1 MKFALLDDWVWKMA
15 WRESRASGKRLFLFI
30 SSIILGVAALV
41 AINSFGYNLER
52 AVDEQAKSLLGAD
65 LVITNRQPFSEET
78 EELFRSW
85 GGDQSREARLASMV
99 YFPESDGTRLVEI
112 RALEGG
118 FPYYGA
124 LVTSPLEAA
133 ERFREGPYAL
143 VDDRV
148 MLQFDVEVGD
158 PVKIGDFRFT
168 VAGQLQRIPGETM
181 TDTLIVPRVYIP
193 LGYLDQTELVQFGSR
208 VSYRNAFRLGPLTN
222 LEQLLEEAGPHLES
236 RRMRA
241 ITVEDRKRRLG
252 RSMENLYRFLSLV
265 GFIALVLGGI
275 GVASAIHIHIKQ
287 KLNTVAILRCLGA
300 SSRQASAIYVIQA
313 ALMSLVGAMAGAL
326 LGIGIQ
332 DLMPPV
338 LEDFLPVVISFEVSW
353 GAVGQGVVMGLGI
366 GLLFALLPLL
376 TVRRIPPLL
385 ALRFSYEKEDSL
397 PREPLRWLVYGLI
410 VLAIFL
416 FAVSRTQRWT
426 HGLAFAGGTV
436 AAFLLLVAV
445 ASLITVLIKRFFPD
459 SWSYVWRQGLAN
471 LYRPNNQT
479 IVVML
484 ALGLGTFL
492 ITTLFLVQSTLLNA
506 VSLAGSGDRPDLVLF
521 DIQSDQ
527 REEILQ
533 IVRSLDLPVQ
543 QDVPIVTMRLASI
556 KGRTVE
562 EISEDPDRR
571 RRDWALFR
579 EYRSTYRESLIDS
592 EELLAGEWQGRV
604 NGPSDEVRISLE
616 ESIARDLGVSP
627 GDPLVFDVQ
636 GVPLETVV
644 GSVREVDWER
654 MQTNFFVVFPAG
666 VLENAPQFHVLMTQA
681 RSAETSA
688 QLQRRVVQ
696 RFPNVSTIDMALV
709 LQTVDAVLDNVT
721 FVIRTMA
728 LFSIITGLM
737 VLVGAVI
744 SSRYQ
749 RIRESVLLRTLGAS
763 RSQIRKIMAIEYLFL
778 GFFAALTGLILA
790 LVSSWALSY
799 FLFETE
805 LVVEIQP
812 VVAILCVVVALTML
826 IGALSSRGLTD
837 RPPLESLRAE
847 V

>member
-1 MKFALLDDWVWKMA
+1 MKFTLLDGWAWKMA
-15 WRESRASGKRLFLFI
+15 WRESRSTGKRLLLFI
-30 SSIILGVAALV
+30 SSIVLGVAALV

-52 AVDEQAKSLLGAD
+52 AVNEQAKSLLGAD
-65 LVITNRQPFSEET
+65 LVITHRQPFSQET
-78 EELFRSW
+78 EELFGSW
-85 GGDQSREARLASMV
+85 GGEQSREARLASMV

-124 LVTSPLEAA
+124 LVTSPPEAA
-133 ERFREGPYAL
+133 ERFRKGPYAL
-143 VDDRV
+143 VDDRM

-158 PVKIGDFRFT
+158 PVKIGAFHFT
-168 VAGQLQRIPGETM
+168 VAGKLQRIPGETM
-181 TDTLIVPRVYIP
+181 TETLIVPRVYIP
-193 LGYLDQTELVQFGSR
+193 LDYLSQTELVQFGSR
-208 VSYRNAFRLGPLTN
+208 VSYRNAFRFGPMTDV
-222 LEQLLEEAGPHLES
+222 EQLLEEAAPHLES
-236 RRMRA
+236 QHLRS

-265 GFIALVLGGI
+265 GFIALLLGGI

-287 KLNTVAILRCLGA
+287 RLNTVAILRCLGA
-300 SSRQASAIYVIQA
+300 SSKQASTIYLIQA
-313 ALMSLVGAMAGAL
+313 AVMSLAGAAAGVL

-332 DLMPPV
+332 NLMPLV
-338 LEDFLPVVISFEVSW
+338 VREFLPVAISFEVSW
-353 GAVGQGVVMGLGI
+353 RAVWQGLVMGLGI

-376 TVRRIPPLL
+376 TVRRISPLL
-385 ALRFSYEKEDSL
+385 ALRFTYEKEDAL

-416 FAVSRTQRWT
+416 FSLSRTQRWT
-426 HGLAFAGGTV
+426 HGLAFTGGTV
-436 AAFLLLVAV
+436 AAFIFLVAV
-445 ASLITVLIKRFFPD
+445 ASLITFLVKRYFPN

-506 VSLAGSGDRPDLVLF
+506 VSLAGSGDRPDMVLF

-533 IVRSLDLPVQ
+533 IVRSMDLPIQ
-543 QDVPIVTMRLASI
+543 QDVAIVTMRLASVN
-556 KGRTVE
+556 GRTVQ
-562 EISEDPDRR
+562 EISEDPERR

-579 EYRSTYRESLIDS
+579 EYRSTYRENLIDS

-604 NGPSDEVRISLE
+604 GPSDEVRISLE
-616 ESIARDLGVSP
+616 KSIARDLGVSV
-627 GDPLVFDVQ
+627 GDQLVFDVQ
-636 GVPLETVV
+636 GTPIETVV
-644 GSVREVDWER
+644 GSLRQVDWER
-654 MQTNFFVVFPAG
+654 MQANFFVVFPDG
-666 VLENAPQFHVLMTQA
+666 VLEDAPQFHVLMTQV

-688 QLQRRVVQ
+688 QLQRIVVQ
-696 RFPNVSTIDMALV
+696 RFPNISTIDMALV
-709 LQTVDAVLDNVT
+709 LETVDAVLDNVT

-728 LFSIITGLM
+728 LFSILTGLV

-763 RSQIRKIMAIEYLFL
+763 RVQIRKIMAIEYLFL

-790 LVSSWALSY
+790 LVSSWALSQ

-805 LVVEIQP
+805 FVVEIQP
-812 VVAILCVVVALTML
+812 VVAVFCVVVGLTML
-826 IGALSSRGLTD
+826 IGALSGRGLTD

>member
-1 MKFALLDDWVWKMA
+1 MKFTLLDGWAWKMA
-15 WRESRASGKRLFLFI
+15 WRESRSTGKRLLLFI
-30 SSIILGVAALV
+30 SSIVLGVAALV

-52 AVDEQAKSLLGAD
+52 AVNEQAKSLLGAD
-65 LVITNRQPFSEET
+65 LVITHRQPFSQET
-78 EELFRSW
+78 EELFGSW
-85 GGDQSREARLASMV
+85 GGEQSREARLASMV
-99 YFPESDGTRLVEI
+99 YFPESDGMRLVEI

-118 FPYYGA
+118 FPYYGT
-124 LVTSPLEAA
+124 LVTSPPEAA
-133 ERFREGPYAL
+133 ERFRKGPYAL
-143 VDDRV
+143 VDDRM

-158 PVKIGDFRFT
+158 PVKIGTFHFT
-168 VAGQLQRIPGETM
+168 VAGKLQRIPGETM
-181 TDTLIVPRVYIP
+181 TETLIVPRVYIP
-193 LGYLDQTELVQFGSR
+193 LAYLSQTELVQFGSR
-208 VSYRNAFRLGPLTN
+208 VSYRNAFRFGPMTDV
-222 LEQLLEEAGPHLES
+222 EQLLEEAAPHLES
-236 RRMRA
+236 QHLRS

-265 GFIALVLGGI
+265 GFIALLLGGI

-287 KLNTVAILRCLGA
+287 RLNTVAILRCLGA
-300 SSRQASAIYVIQA
+300 SSRQASTIYLIQA
-313 ALMSLVGAMAGAL
+313 AVMSLAGAAAGVL

-332 DLMPPV
+332 NLMPLV
-338 LEDFLPVVISFEVSW
+338 VREFLPVAISFEVSW
-353 GAVGQGVVMGLGI
+353 RAVWQGLVMGLGI

-376 TVRRIPPLL
+376 TVRRISPLL
-385 ALRFSYEKEDSL
+385 ALRFTYEKEDAL

-416 FAVSRTQRWT
+416 FSLSRTQRWT
-426 HGLAFAGGTV
+426 HGLAFTGGTV
-436 AAFLLLVAV
+436 AAFIFLVAV
-445 ASLITVLIKRFFPD
+445 ASLITFLVKRFFPN

-506 VSLAGSGDRPDLVLF
+506 VSLAGSGDRPDMVLF

-533 IVRSLDLPVQ
+533 IVRSMDLPIQ
-543 QDVPIVTMRLASI
+543 QDVAIVTMRLASVN
-556 KGRTVE
+556 GRTVQ
-562 EISEDPDRR
+562 EISEDPERR

-579 EYRSTYRESLIDS
+579 EYRSTYRENLIDS

-604 NGPSDEVRISLE
+604 GPSDEVRISLE
-616 ESIARDLGVSP
+616 KSIARDLGVSV
-627 GDPLVFDVQ
+627 GDQLVFDVQ
-636 GVPLETVV
+636 GTPIETVV
-644 GSVREVDWER
+644 GSLRQVDWER
-654 MQTNFFVVFPAG
+654 MQANFFVVFPAG
-666 VLENAPQFHVLMTQA
+666 VLEDAPQFHVLMTQV

-688 QLQRRVVQ
+688 QLQRIVVQ
-696 RFPNVSTIDMALV
+696 RFPNISTIDMALV
-709 LQTVDAVLDNVT
+709 LETVDAVLDNVT

-728 LFSIITGLM
+728 LFSILTGLV

-763 RSQIRKIMAIEYLFL
+763 RAQIRKIMAIEYLFL

-790 LVSSWALSY
+790 LVSSWALSQ

-805 LVVEIQP
+805 FVVEIQP
-812 VVAILCVVVALTML
+812 VVAVFCVVVGLTML

>member
-1 MKFALLDDWVWKMA
+1 MKFTLLDGWAWKMA
-15 WRESRASGKRLFLFI
+15 WRESRSTGKRLLLFI
-30 SSIILGVAALV
+30 SSIVLGVAALV

-52 AVDEQAKSLLGAD
+52 AVNEQAKSLLGAD
-65 LVITNRQPFSEET
+65 LVITHRQPFSQET
-78 EELFRSW
+78 EELFGSW
-85 GGDQSREARLASMV
+85 GGEQSREARLASMV
-99 YFPESDGTRLVEI
+99 YFPESDGMRLVEI

-118 FPYYGA
+118 FPYYGT
-124 LVTSPLEAA
+124 LVTSPPEAA
-133 ERFREGPYAL
+133 ERFRKGPYAL
-143 VDDRV
+143 VDDRM

-158 PVKIGDFRFT
+158 PVKIGTFHFT
-168 VAGQLQRIPGETM
+168 VAGKLQRIPGETM
-181 TDTLIVPRVYIP
+181 TETLIVPRVYIP
-193 LGYLDQTELVQFGSR
+193 LDYLSQTELVQFGSR
-208 VSYRNAFRLGPLTN
+208 VSYRNAFRFGPMTDV
-222 LEQLLEEAGPHLES
+222 EQLLEEAAPHLES
-236 RRMRA
+236 QHLRS

-265 GFIALVLGGI
+265 GFIALLLGGI

-287 KLNTVAILRCLGA
+287 RLNTVAILRCLGA
-300 SSRQASAIYVIQA
+300 SSRQASTIYLIQA
-313 ALMSLVGAMAGAL
+313 AVMSLAGAAAGVL

-332 DLMPPV
+332 NLMPLV
-338 LEDFLPVVISFEVSW
+338 VREFLPVAISFEVSW
-353 GAVGQGVVMGLGI
+353 RAVWQGLVMGLGI

-376 TVRRIPPLL
+376 TVRRISPLL
-385 ALRFSYEKEDSL
+385 ALRFTYEKEDAL

-416 FAVSRTQRWT
+416 FSLSRTQRWT
-426 HGLAFAGGTV
+426 HGLAFTGGTV
-436 AAFLLLVAV
+436 AAFIFLVAV
-445 ASLITVLIKRFFPD
+445 ASLITFLVKRFFPN

-506 VSLAGSGDRPDLVLF
+506 VSLAGSGDRPDMVLF

-533 IVRSLDLPVQ
+533 IVRSMDLPIQ
-543 QDVPIVTMRLASI
+543 QDVAIVTMRLASVN
-556 KGRTVE
+556 GRTVQ
-562 EISEDPDRR
+562 EISEDPERR

-579 EYRSTYRESLIDS
+579 EYRSTYRENLIDS

-604 NGPSDEVRISLE
+604 GPSDEVRISLE
-616 ESIARDLGVSP
+616 KSIARDLGVSV
-627 GDPLVFDVQ
+627 GDQLVFDVQ
-636 GVPLETVV
+636 GTPIETVV
-644 GSVREVDWER
+644 GSLRQVDWQR
-654 MQTNFFVVFPAG
+654 MQANFFVVFPAG
-666 VLENAPQFHVLMTQA
+666 VLEDAPQFHVLMTQV

-688 QLQRRVVQ
+688 QLQRIVVQ
-696 RFPNVSTIDMALV
+696 RFPNISTIDMALV
-709 LQTVDAVLDNVT
+709 LETVDAVLDNVT

-728 LFSIITGLM
+728 LFSILTGLV

-763 RSQIRKIMAIEYLFL
+763 RVQIRKIMAIEYLFL

-790 LVSSWALSY
+790 LVSSWALSQ

-805 LVVEIQP
+805 FVVEIQP
-812 VVAILCVVVALTML
+812 VVAVFCVVVGLTML

>member
-1 MKFALLDDWVWKMA
+1 MKWFLLDNWAWKMA
-15 WRESRASGKRLFLFI
+15 WRESRASGRRLLLFI
-30 SSIILGVAALV
+30 SSIVLGVAALV
-41 AINSFGYNLER
+41 AINSFGYNLEK

-65 LVITNRQPFSEET
+65 LVITNRQPFDPET
-78 EELFRSW
+78 EELFGRW
-85 GGDQSREARLASMV
+85 GGEQSREVRLASMV
-99 YFPESDGTRLVEI
+99 YFPTSEGSRLVEV
-112 RALEGG
+112 RALEGD

-124 LVTSPLEAA
+124 LVTSPPEAA
-133 ERFREGPYAL
+133 GRFREGPYAL
-143 VDDRV
+143 VDDRM

-158 PVKIGDFRFT
+158 PVKIGVFEFT
-168 VAGQLQRIPGETM
+168 VAGKLQRIPGETM
-181 TDTLIVPRVYIP
+181 TETLIAPRVYIP
-193 LGYLDQTELVQFGSR
+193 LDYLDQTELVQFGSR
-208 VSYRNAFRLGPLTN
+208 VSYRNAFRVGPTMN
-222 LEQLLEEAGPHLES
+222 VEQLLEEAAPHLES
-236 RRMRA
+236 RRLHA
-241 ITVEDRKRRLG
+241 ITVQDRQRRLG

-287 KLNTVAILRCLGA
+287 RLNTVAILRCLGA
-300 SSRQASAIYVIQA
+300 SSRQASTIYVIQA
-313 ALMSLVGAMAGAL
+313 AVMSLAGAVVGAL

-338 LEDFLPVVISFEVSW
+338 LEDFLPVEIAFEVSW
-353 GAVGQGVVMGLGI
+353 GAVWQGVAMGLGI

-385 ALRFSYEKEDSL
+385 ALRFTYEKEDSL

-416 FAVSRTQRWT
+416 FALSRTQRWT

-445 ASLITVLIKRFFPD
+445 ASLITFLIKRFFPD

-506 VSLAGSGDRPDLVLF
+506 VSLAGSGDRPDMVLF

-533 IVRSLDLPVQ
+533 IVRSLDLPIQ
-543 QDVPIVTMRLASI
+543 QDVPVVTMRLASV
-556 KGRTVE
+556 KGRTVQ

-636 GVPLETVV
+636 GVPFETVV
-644 GSVREVDWER
+644 GSLRQVDWER

-666 VLENAPQFHVLMTQA
+666 VLEDAPQFHVLMTQI

-688 QLQRRVVQ
+688 ELQRTVVQ

-709 LQTVDAVLDNVT
+709 LETVDAVLDNVT

-728 LFSIITGLM
+728 LFSIITGLV
-737 VLVGAVI
+737 VLFGAVI

-763 RSQIRKIMAIEYLFL
+763 RIQIKKIMAIEYLFL

-790 LVSSWALSY
+790 LGSSWALSY
-799 FLFETE
+799 FLFDTE
-805 LVVEIQP
+805 FVLEIQP
-812 VVAILCVVVALTML
+812 VLIVLCVVVGLTML

>member
-1 MKFALLDDWVWKMA
+1 MKFTLLDGWAWKMA
-15 WRESRASGKRLFLFI
+15 WRESRSTGKRLLLFI
-30 SSIILGVAALV
+30 SSIVLGVAALV

-52 AVDEQAKSLLGAD
+52 AVNEQAKSLLGAD
-65 LVITNRQPFSEET
+65 LVITHRQPFSQET
-78 EELFRSW
+78 EELFGSW
-85 GGDQSREARLASMV
+85 GGEQSREARLASMV
-99 YFPESDGTRLVEI
+99 YFPESDGMRLVEI

-118 FPYYGA
+118 FPYYGT
-124 LVTSPLEAA
+124 LVTSPPEAA
-133 ERFREGPYAL
+133 ERFRKGPYAL
-143 VDDRV
+143 VDDRM

-158 PVKIGDFRFT
+158 PVKIGTFHFT
-168 VAGQLQRIPGETM
+168 VAGKLQRIPGETM
-181 TDTLIVPRVYIP
+181 TETLIVPRVYIP
-193 LGYLDQTELVQFGSR
+193 LDYLSQTELVQFGSR
-208 VSYRNAFRLGPLTN
+208 VSYRNAFRFGPMTDV
-222 LEQLLEEAGPHLES
+222 EQLLEEAAPHLES
-236 RRMRA
+236 QHLRS

-265 GFIALVLGGI
+265 GFIALLLGGI

-287 KLNTVAILRCLGA
+287 RLNTVAILRCLGA
-300 SSRQASAIYVIQA
+300 SSRQASTIYLIQA
-313 ALMSLVGAMAGAL
+313 AVMSLAGAAAGVL

-332 DLMPPV
+332 NLMPLV
-338 LEDFLPVVISFEVSW
+338 VREFLPVAISFEVSW
-353 GAVGQGVVMGLGI
+353 RAVWQGLVMGLGI

-376 TVRRIPPLL
+376 TVRRISPLL
-385 ALRFSYEKEDSL
+385 ALRFTYEKEDAL

-416 FAVSRTQRWT
+416 FSLSRTQRWT
-426 HGLAFAGGTV
+426 HGLAFTGGTV
-436 AAFLLLVAV
+436 AAFIFLVAV
-445 ASLITVLIKRFFPD
+445 ASLITFLVKRFFPN

-506 VSLAGSGDRPDLVLF
+506 VSLAGSGDRPDMVLF

-533 IVRSLDLPVQ
+533 IVRSMDLPIQ
-543 QDVPIVTMRLASI
+543 QDVAIVTMRLASVN
-556 KGRTVE
+556 GRTVQ
-562 EISEDPDRR
+562 EISEDPERR

-579 EYRSTYRESLIDS
+579 EYRSTYRENLIDS

-604 NGPSDEVRISLE
+604 GPSDEVRISLE
-616 ESIARDLGVSP
+616 KSIARDLGVSV
-627 GDPLVFDVQ
+627 GDQLVFDVQ
-636 GVPLETVV
+636 GTPIETVV
-644 GSVREVDWER
+644 GSLRQVDWQR
-654 MQTNFFVVFPAG
+654 MQANFFVVFPAG
-666 VLENAPQFHVLMTQA
+666 VLEDAPQFHVLMTQV

-688 QLQRRVVQ
+688 QLQRIVVQ
-696 RFPNVSTIDMALV
+696 RFPNISTIDMALV
-709 LQTVDAVLDNVT
+709 LETVDAVLDNVT

-728 LFSIITGLM
+728 LFSILTGLV

-763 RSQIRKIMAIEYLFL
+763 RAQIRKIMAIEYLFL

-790 LVSSWALSY
+790 LVSSWALSQ

-805 LVVEIQP
+805 FVVEIQP
-812 VVAILCVVVALTML
+812 VVAVFCVVVGLTML

>member
-1 MKFALLDDWVWKMA
+1 M
-15 WRESRASGKRLFLFI
+15 
-30 SSIILGVAALV
+30 
-41 AINSFGYNLER
+41 
-52 AVDEQAKSLLGAD
+52 
-65 LVITNRQPFSEET
+65 T
-78 EELFRSW
+78 E
-85 GGDQSREARLASMV
+85 
-99 YFPESDGTRLVEI
+99 
-112 RALEGG
+112 
-118 FPYYGA
+118 
-124 LVTSPLEAA
+124 
-133 ERFREGPYAL
+133 
-143 VDDRV
+143 
-148 MLQFDVEVGD
+148 
-158 PVKIGDFRFT
+158 
-168 VAGQLQRIPGETM
+168 
-181 TDTLIVPRVYIP
+181 TLIVPRVYIP
-193 LGYLDQTELVQFGSR
+193 LDYLSQTELVQFGSR
-208 VSYRNAFRLGPLTN
+208 VSYRNAFRFGPMTDV
-222 LEQLLEEAGPHLES
+222 EQLLEEAAPHLES
-236 RRMRA
+236 QHLRS

-265 GFIALVLGGI
+265 GFIALLLGGI

-287 KLNTVAILRCLGA
+287 RLNTVAILRCLGA
-300 SSRQASAIYVIQA
+300 SSRQASSIYLIQA
-313 ALMSLVGAMAGAL
+313 AVMSLAGAAAGVL

-332 DLMPPV
+332 NLMPLV
-338 LEDFLPVVISFEVSW
+338 VREFLPVAISFEVSW
-353 GAVGQGVVMGLGI
+353 RAVWQGLVMGLGI

-376 TVRRIPPLL
+376 TVRRISPLL
-385 ALRFSYEKEDSL
+385 ALRFTYEKEDAL

-416 FAVSRTQRWT
+416 FALSRTQRWT
-426 HGLAFAGGTV
+426 HGLAFTGGTV
-436 AAFLLLVAV
+436 AAFIFLVA
-445 ASLITVLIKRFFPD
+445 AARLITFLVKRFFPN

-506 VSLAGSGDRPDLVLF
+506 VSLAGSGDRPDMVLF

-533 IVRSLDLPVQ
+533 IVRSMDLPIQ
-543 QDVPIVTMRLASI
+543 QDVAIVTMRLASVN
-556 KGRTVE
+556 GRTVQ
-562 EISEDPDRR
+562 EISEDPERR

-579 EYRSTYRESLIDS
+579 EYRSTYRENLIDS

-604 NGPSDEVRISLE
+604 GPSDEVRISLE
-616 ESIARDLGVSP
+616 KSIARDLGVSV
-627 GDPLVFDVQ
+627 GDQLVFDVQ
-636 GVPLETVV
+636 GTPIETVV
-644 GSVREVDWER
+644 GSLRQVDWQR
-654 MQTNFFVVFPAG
+654 MQANFFVVFPAG
-666 VLENAPQFHVLMTQA
+666 VLEDAPQFHVLMTQV

-688 QLQRRVVQ
+688 QLQRIVVQ
-696 RFPNVSTIDMALV
+696 RFPNISTIDMALV
-709 LQTVDAVLDNVT
+709 LETVDAVLDNVT

-728 LFSIITGLM
+728 LFSILTGLV

-763 RSQIRKIMAIEYLFL
+763 RVQIRKIMAIEYLFL

-790 LVSSWALSY
+790 LVSSWALSQ

-805 LVVEIQP
+805 FVVEIQP
-812 VVAILCVVVALTML
+812 VVAVFCVVVGLTML

>member
-1 MKFALLDDWVWKMA
+1 MKFTLLDGWAWKMA
-15 WRESRASGKRLFLFI
+15 WRESRSTGKRLLLFI
-30 SSIILGVAALV
+30 SSIVLGVAALV

-52 AVDEQAKSLLGAD
+52 AVNEQAKSLLGAD
-65 LVITNRQPFSEET
+65 LVITHRQPFSQET
-78 EELFRSW
+78 EELFGSW
-85 GGDQSREARLASMV
+85 GGEQSREARLASMV

-118 FPYYGA
+118 FPYYGT
-124 LVTSPLEAA
+124 LVTSPPEAA
-133 ERFREGPYAL
+133 ERFRKGPYAL
-143 VDDRV
+143 VDDRM

-158 PVKIGDFRFT
+158 PVKIGTFHFT
-168 VAGQLQRIPGETM
+168 VAGKLQRIPGETM
-181 TDTLIVPRVYIP
+181 TETLIVPRVYIP
-193 LGYLDQTELVQFGSR
+193 LDYLSQTELVQFGSR
-208 VSYRNAFRLGPLTN
+208 VSYRNAFRFGPMTDV
-222 LEQLLEEAGPHLES
+222 EQLLEEAAPHLES
-236 RRMRA
+236 QHLRS

-265 GFIALVLGGI
+265 GFIALLLGGI

-287 KLNTVAILRCLGA
+287 RLNTVAILRCLGA
-300 SSRQASAIYVIQA
+300 SSRQASSIYLIQA
-313 ALMSLVGAMAGAL
+313 AVMSLAGAAAGVL

-332 DLMPPV
+332 NLMPLV
-338 LEDFLPVVISFEVSW
+338 VREFLPVAISFEVSW
-353 GAVGQGVVMGLGI
+353 RAVWQGLVMGLGI

-376 TVRRIPPLL
+376 TVRRISPLL
-385 ALRFSYEKEDSL
+385 ALRFTYEKEDAL

-416 FAVSRTQRWT
+416 FALSRTQRWT
-426 HGLAFAGGTV
+426 HGLAFTGGTV
-436 AAFLLLVAV
+436 AAFIFLVAA
-445 ASLITVLIKRFFPD
+445 ASLITFLVKRFFPN

-506 VSLAGSGDRPDLVLF
+506 VSLAGSGDRPDMVLF

-533 IVRSLDLPVQ
+533 IVRSMDLPIQ
-543 QDVPIVTMRLASI
+543 QDVAIVTMRLASVN
-556 KGRTVE
+556 GRTVQ
-562 EISEDPDRR
+562 EISEDPERR

-579 EYRSTYRESLIDS
+579 EYRSTYRENLIDS

-604 NGPSDEVRISLE
+604 GPSDEVRISLE
-616 ESIARDLGVSP
+616 KSIARDLGVSV
-627 GDPLVFDVQ
+627 GDQLVFDVQ
-636 GVPLETVV
+636 GTPIETVV
-644 GSVREVDWER
+644 GSLRQVDWQR
-654 MQTNFFVVFPAG
+654 MQANFFVVFPAG
-666 VLENAPQFHVLMTQA
+666 VLEDAPQFHVLMTQV

-688 QLQRRVVQ
+688 QLQRIVVQ
-696 RFPNVSTIDMALV
+696 RFPNISTIDMALV
-709 LQTVDAVLDNVT
+709 LETVDAVLDNVT

-728 LFSIITGLM
+728 LFSILTGLV

-763 RSQIRKIMAIEYLFL
+763 RVQIRKIMAIEYLFL

-790 LVSSWALSY
+790 LVSSWALSQ

-805 LVVEIQP
+805 FVVEIQP
-812 VVAILCVVVALTML
+812 VVAVFCVVVGLTML

>member
-1 MKFALLDDWVWKMA
+1 MKFTLLDGWAWKMA
-15 WRESRASGKRLFLFI
+15 WRESRSTGKRLLLFI
-30 SSIILGVAALV
+30 SSIVLGVAALV

-52 AVDEQAKSLLGAD
+52 AVNEQAKSLLGAD
-65 LVITNRQPFSEET
+65 LVITHRQPFSQET
-78 EELFRSW
+78 EELFGSW
-85 GGDQSREARLASMV
+85 GGEQSREARLASMV

-118 FPYYGA
+118 FPYYGT
-124 LVTSPLEAA
+124 LVTSPPEAA
-133 ERFREGPYAL
+133 EWFRKGPYAL
-143 VDDRV
+143 VDDRM

-158 PVKIGDFRFT
+158 PVKIGTFHFT
-168 VAGQLQRIPGETM
+168 VAGKLQRIPGETM
-181 TDTLIVPRVYIP
+181 TETLIVPRVYIP
-193 LGYLDQTELVQFGSR
+193 LDYLSQTELVQFGSR
-208 VSYRNAFRLGPLTN
+208 VSYRNAFRFGPMTDV
-222 LEQLLEEAGPHLES
+222 EQLLEEAAPHLES
-236 RRMRA
+236 QHLRS

-265 GFIALVLGGI
+265 GFIALLLGGI

-287 KLNTVAILRCLGA
+287 RLNTVAILRCLGA
-300 SSRQASAIYVIQA
+300 SSRQASSIYLIQA
-313 ALMSLVGAMAGAL
+313 AVMSLAGAAAGVL

-332 DLMPPV
+332 NLMPLV
-338 LEDFLPVVISFEVSW
+338 VREFLPVAISFEVSW
-353 GAVGQGVVMGLGI
+353 RAVWQGLVMGLGI

-376 TVRRIPPLL
+376 TVRRISPLL
-385 ALRFSYEKEDSL
+385 ALRFTYEKEDAL

-416 FAVSRTQRWT
+416 FALSRTQRWT
-426 HGLAFAGGTV
+426 HGLAFTGGTV
-436 AAFLLLVAV
+436 AAFIFLVAA
-445 ASLITVLIKRFFPD
+445 ASLITFLVKRFFPN

-506 VSLAGSGDRPDLVLF
+506 VSLAGSGDRPDMVLF

-533 IVRSLDLPVQ
+533 IVRSMDLPIQ
-543 QDVPIVTMRLASI
+543 QDVAIVTMRLASVN
-556 KGRTVE
+556 GRTVQ
-562 EISEDPDRR
+562 EISEDPERR

-579 EYRSTYRESLIDS
+579 EYRSTYRENLIDS

-604 NGPSDEVRISLE
+604 GPSDEVRISLE
-616 ESIARDLGVSP
+616 KSIARDLGVSV
-627 GDPLVFDVQ
+627 GDQLVFDVQ
-636 GVPLETVV
+636 GTPIETVV
-644 GSVREVDWER
+644 GSLRQVDWQR
-654 MQTNFFVVFPAG
+654 MQANFFVVFPAG
-666 VLENAPQFHVLMTQA
+666 VLEDAPQFHVLMTQV

-688 QLQRRVVQ
+688 QLQRIVVQ
-696 RFPNVSTIDMALV
+696 RFPNISTIDMALV
-709 LQTVDAVLDNVT
+709 LETVDAVLDNVT

-728 LFSIITGLM
+728 LFSILTGLV

-763 RSQIRKIMAIEYLFL
+763 RVQIRKIMAIEYLFL

-790 LVSSWALSY
+790 LVSSWALSQ

-805 LVVEIQP
+805 FVVEIQP
-812 VVAILCVVVALTML
+812 VVAVFCVVVGLTML

>member
-1 MKFALLDDWVWKMA
+1 MKLSLLDSWAWKMA
-15 WRESRASGKRLFLFI
+15 WRESRASGRRLFLFI
-30 SSIILGVAALV
+30 SSIVLGVAALV
-41 AINSFGYNLER
+41 AINSFGHNLER
-52 AVDEQAKSLLGAD
+52 AVNEQAKSLLGAD
-65 LVITNRQPFSEET
+65 LVVTTRQPFDPEA
-78 EELFRSW
+78 EELFASW
-85 GGDQSREARLASMV
+85 GGEQSREVRLASMV
-99 YFPESDGTRLVEI
+99 YFPGSERTRLVEI
-112 RALEGG
+112 RALQED

-124 LVTSPLEAA
+124 LVTSPPEAA
-133 ERFREGPYAL
+133 GRFREGPYAL
-143 VDDRV
+143 VDDRM

-158 PVKIGDFRFT
+158 PVKIGVFEFT
-168 VAGQLQRIPGETM
+168 VAGKLQRIPGETM
-181 TDTLIVPRVYIP
+181 TETLIAPRVYIP
-193 LGYLDQTELVQFGSR
+193 LDYLDQTELVQFGSR
-208 VSYRNAFRLGPLTN
+208 VSYRNAFRLEPTMN
-222 LEQLLEEAGPHLES
+222 VDELLEEAAPHMEG

-241 ITVEDRKRRLG
+241 ITVQDRQRRLG

-287 KLNTVAILRCLGA
+287 RLNTVAILRCLGA
-300 SSRQASAIYVIQA
+300 SSKQASTIYVIQA
-313 ALMSLVGAMAGAL
+313 AVMSLAGAGAGAL

-338 LEDFLPVVISFEVSW
+338 LRDFLSVEIAFEVSW
-353 GAVGQGVVMGLGI
+353 GAVWQGVAMGLGI

-385 ALRFSYEKEDSL
+385 ALRFTYEKENSL

-410 VLAIFL
+410 VLAIVV
-416 FAVSRTQRWT
+416 FALSRTERWT
-426 HGLAFAGGTV
+426 HGLGFAGGTV

-445 ASLITVLIKRFFPD
+445 ASLITFLIKRFFPD

-506 VSLAGSGDRPDLVLF
+506 VTLAGSGDRPDMVLF

-533 IVRSLDLPVQ
+533 IVRSLDLPIQ
-543 QDVPIVTMRLASI
+543 QDVPVVTMRLASV
-556 KGRTVE
+556 KGRTVQ

-604 NGPSDEVRISLE
+604 GPGEEVRISLE
-616 ESIARDLGVSP
+616 ESIARDLDVSP
-627 GDPLVFDVQ
+627 GDTLVFDVQ
-636 GVPLETVV
+636 GVPVETVI
-644 GSVREVDWER
+644 GSLREVDWER

-666 VLENAPQFHVLMTQA
+666 VLEDAPQFHVLMTQI

-688 QLQRRVVQ
+688 ELQRTVV
-696 RFPNVSTIDMALV
+696 RHFPNVSTIDMALV
-709 LQTVDAVLDNVT
+709 LETVDAVLDNVT

-728 LFSIITGLM
+728 LFSIMTGLV

-763 RSQIRKIMAIEYLFL
+763 RIQIRKIMAIEYLFL
-778 GFFAALTGLILA
+778 GFFAALTGLVLA
-790 LVSSWALSY
+790 LGSSWALSY

-805 LVVEIQP
+805 FVLEIQP
-812 VVAILCVVVALTML
+812 VLIVLCVVVGLTIL

>member
-1 MKFALLDDWVWKMA
+1 
-15 WRESRASGKRLFLFI
+15 
-30 SSIILGVAALV
+30 
-41 AINSFGYNLER
+41 
-52 AVDEQAKSLLGAD
+52 
-65 LVITNRQPFSEET
+65 
-78 EELFRSW
+78 
-85 GGDQSREARLASMV
+85 
-99 YFPESDGTRLVEI
+99 
-112 RALEGG
+112 
-118 FPYYGA
+118 
-124 LVTSPLEAA
+124 
-133 ERFREGPYAL
+133 
-143 VDDRV
+143 
-148 MLQFDVEVGD
+148 
-158 PVKIGDFRFT
+158 
-168 VAGQLQRIPGETM
+168 
-181 TDTLIVPRVYIP
+181 
-193 LGYLDQTELVQFGSR
+193 
-208 VSYRNAFRLGPLTN
+208 
-222 LEQLLEEAGPHLES
+222 
-236 RRMRA
+236 
-241 ITVEDRKRRLG
+241 
-252 RSMENLYRFLSLV
+252 
-265 GFIALVLGGI
+265 
-275 GVASAIHIHIKQ
+275 
-287 KLNTVAILRCLGA
+287 
-300 SSRQASAIYVIQA
+300 
-313 ALMSLVGAMAGAL
+313 MSLAGAGAGAL

-338 LEDFLPVVISFEVSW
+338 LRDFLSVEIAFEVSW
-353 GAVGQGVVMGLGI
+353 GAVWQGVAMGLGI

-385 ALRFSYEKEDSL
+385 ALRFTYEKENSL

-410 VLAIFL
+410 VLAIVV
-416 FAVSRTQRWT
+416 FALSRTERWT
-426 HGLAFAGGTV
+426 HGLGFAGGTV

-445 ASLITVLIKRFFPD
+445 ASLITFLIKRFFPD

-506 VSLAGSGDRPDLVLF
+506 VTLAGSGDRPDMVLF

-533 IVRSLDLPVQ
+533 IVRSLDLPIQ
-543 QDVPIVTMRLASI
+543 QDVPVVTMRLASV
-556 KGRTVE
+556 KGRTVQ

-604 NGPSDEVRISLE
+604 GPGEEVRISLE
-616 ESIARDLGVSP
+616 ESIARDLDVSP
-627 GDPLVFDVQ
+627 GDTLVFDVQ
-636 GVPLETVV
+636 GVPVETVI
-644 GSVREVDWER
+644 GSLREVDWER

-666 VLENAPQFHVLMTQA
+666 VLEDAPQFHVLMTQI

-688 QLQRRVVQ
+688 ELQRTVV
-696 RFPNVSTIDMALV
+696 RHFPNVSTIDMALV
-709 LQTVDAVLDNVT
+709 LETVDAVLDNVT

-728 LFSIITGLM
+728 LFSIMTGLV

-763 RSQIRKIMAIEYLFL
+763 RIQIRKIMAIEYLFL
-778 GFFAALTGLILA
+778 GFFAALTGLVLA
-790 LVSSWALSY
+790 LGSSWALSY

-805 LVVEIQP
+805 FVLEIQP
-812 VVAILCVVVALTML
+812 VLIVLCVVVGLTIL

>member
-1 MKFALLDDWVWKMA
+1 MKFTLLDGWAWKMA
-15 WRESRASGKRLFLFI
+15 WRESRSTGKRLLLFI
-30 SSIILGVAALV
+30 SSIVLGVAALV

-52 AVDEQAKSLLGAD
+52 AVNEQAKSLLGAD
-65 LVITNRQPFSEET
+65 LVITHRQPFSQET
-78 EELFRSW
+78 EELFGSW
-85 GGDQSREARLASMV
+85 GGEQSREARLASMV
-99 YFPESDGTRLVEI
+99 YFPESDGMRLVEI

-118 FPYYGA
+118 FPYYGT
-124 LVTSPLEAA
+124 LVTSPPEAA
-133 ERFREGPYAL
+133 ERFRKGPYAL
-143 VDDRV
+143 VDDRM

-158 PVKIGDFRFT
+158 PVKIGTFHFT
-168 VAGQLQRIPGETM
+168 VAGKLQRIPGETM
-181 TDTLIVPRVYIP
+181 TETLIVPRVYIP
-193 LGYLDQTELVQFGSR
+193 LDYLSQTELVQFGSR
-208 VSYRNAFRLGPLTN
+208 VSYRNAFRFGPMTDV
-222 LEQLLEEAGPHLES
+222 EQLLEEAAPHLES
-236 RRMRA
+236 QHLRS

-265 GFIALVLGGI
+265 GFIALLLGGI

-287 KLNTVAILRCLGA
+287 RLNTVAILRCLGA
-300 SSRQASAIYVIQA
+300 SSRQASTIYLIQA
-313 ALMSLVGAMAGAL
+313 AVMSLAGAAAGVL

-332 DLMPPV
+332 NLMPLV
-338 LEDFLPVVISFEVSW
+338 VREFLPVAISFEVSW
-353 GAVGQGVVMGLGI
+353 RAVWQGLVMGLGI

-376 TVRRIPPLL
+376 TVRRISPLL
-385 ALRFSYEKEDSL
+385 ALRFTYEKEDAL

-416 FAVSRTQRWT
+416 FSLSRTQRWT
-426 HGLAFAGGTV
+426 HGLAFTGGTV
-436 AAFLLLVAV
+436 AAFIFLVAV
-445 ASLITVLIKRFFPD
+445 ASLITFLVKRFFPN

-506 VSLAGSGDRPDLVLF
+506 VSLAGSGDRPDMVLF

-533 IVRSLDLPVQ
+533 IVRSMDLPIQ
-543 QDVPIVTMRLASI
+543 QDVAIVTMRLASVN
-556 KGRTVE
+556 GRTVQ
-562 EISEDPDRR
+562 EISEDPERR

-579 EYRSTYRESLIDS
+579 EYRSTYRENLIDS

-604 NGPSDEVRISLE
+604 GPSDEVRISLE
-616 ESIARDLGVSP
+616 KSIARDLGVSV
-627 GDPLVFDVQ
+627 GDQLVFDVQ
-636 GVPLETVV
+636 GTPIETVV
-644 GSVREVDWER
+644 GSLRQVDWER
-654 MQTNFFVVFPAG
+654 MQANFFVVFPAG
-666 VLENAPQFHVLMTQA
+666 VLEDAPQFHVLMTQV

-688 QLQRRVVQ
+688 QLQRIVVQ
-696 RFPNVSTIDMALV
+696 RFPNISTIDMALV
-709 LQTVDAVLDNVT
+709 LETVDAVLDNVT

-728 LFSIITGLM
+728 LFSILTGLV

-763 RSQIRKIMAIEYLFL
+763 RVQIRKIMAIEYLFL

-790 LVSSWALSY
+790 LVSSWALSQ

-805 LVVEIQP
+805 FVVEIQP
-812 VVAILCVVVALTML
+812 VVAVFCVVVGLTML

>member
-1 MKFALLDDWVWKMA
+1 VKFPLLDGWAWKMA
-15 WRESRASGKRLFLFI
+15 WRESRSTGKRLFLFI
-30 SSIILGVAALV
+30 SSIVLGVAALV
-41 AINSFGYNLER
+41 AINSFGQNLR
-52 AVDEQAKSLLGAD
+52 NAVDEQAKSLLGAD
-65 LVITNRQPFSEET
+65 LVITHRQPFSQET
-78 EELFRSW
+78 EDLFDSW
-85 GGDQSREARLASMV
+85 GGEQSREVRLASMV
-99 YFPESDGTRLVEI
+99 YFPEGDGTRLIEV
-112 RALEGG
+112 RALQGD

-124 LVTSPLEAA
+124 LVTSPPEAA

-148 MLQFDVEVGD
+148 MLQFDVQVGD
-158 PVKIGDFRFT
+158 PVKIGAFQFT
-168 VAGQLQRIPGETM
+168 VAGKLQRIPGETM
-181 TDTLIVPRVYIP
+181 TETVIVPRVYIP
-193 LGYLDQTELVQFGSR
+193 LDYLSQTELVQFGSR
-208 VSYRNAFRLGPLTN
+208 VSYRNAFRFGPLMDV
-222 LEQLLEEAGPHLES
+222 EQLLEVAAPHLES
-236 RRMRA
+236 QRMRS

-287 KLNTVAILRCLGA
+287 RLNTVAVLRCLGA
-300 SSRQASAIYVIQA
+300 SSRQASTIYLIQA
-313 ALMSLVGAMAGAL
+313 GVMSLTGAAVGAL

-332 DLMPPV
+332 NLMPSV
-338 LEDFLPVVISFEVSW
+338 VQDFLPVAISFEVSW
-353 GAVGQGVVMGLGI
+353 GAVWQGVVMGLAI

-376 TVRRIPPLL
+376 EVRRISPLL
-385 ALRFSYEKEDSL
+385 ALRFTYEKDNSL

-410 VLAIFL
+410 VLAIVL
-416 FAVSRTQRWT
+416 FALSRTQRWT

-436 AAFLLLVAV
+436 AAFLFLVAV
-445 ASLITVLIKRFFPD
+445 ASLITVLVKRFFPD

-506 VSLAGSGDRPDLVLF
+506 VSLAGSGDRPDMVLF

-533 IVRSLDLPVQ
+533 IVRSMDLPIQ
-543 QDVPIVTMRLASI
+543 QNVAVVTMRLASVN
-556 KGRTVE
+556 GRTVQ

-579 EYRSTYRESLIDS
+579 EYRSTYRENLIDS
-592 EELLAGEWQGRV
+592 EKLLAGEWQGRV
-604 NGPSDEVRISLE
+604 SSPSDEVQVSLE
-616 ESIARDLGVSP
+616 ESIARDLGVTL
-627 GDPLVFDVQ
+627 GDQLVFDVQ
-636 GVPLETVV
+636 GTPIKTSV
-644 GSVREVDWER
+644 GSLRKVDWER

-666 VLENAPQFHVLMTQA
+666 VLEEAPQFHVLMTQVQ
-681 RSAETSA
+681 SAETSA
-688 QLQRRVVQ
+688 QLQRTVVQ

-709 LQTVDAVLDNVT
+709 LETVDAVLDNVT

-728 LFSIITGLM
+728 LFSIFTGM
-737 VLVGAVI
+737 VVLVGAVI

-763 RSQIRKIMAIEYLFL
+763 RIQIRKIMAIEYLFL
-778 GFFAALTGLILA
+778 GVFAALTGLILA
-790 LVSSWALSY
+790 LLSSWALSY
-799 FLFETE
+799 FLFETDF
-805 LVVEIQP
+805 VMEIQP
-812 VVAILCVVVALTML
+812 VVFVFGAVVGLTML

>member
-1 MKFALLDDWVWKMA
+1 MKFTLLDGWAWKMA
-15 WRESRASGKRLFLFI
+15 WRESRSTGKRLLLFI
-30 SSIILGVAALV
+30 SSIVLGVAALV

-52 AVDEQAKSLLGAD
+52 AVNEQAKSLLGAD
-65 LVITNRQPFSEET
+65 LVITHRQPFSQET
-78 EELFRSW
+78 EELFGSW
-85 GGDQSREARLASMV
+85 GGEQSREARLASMV
-99 YFPESDGTRLVEI
+99 YFPESDGMRLVEI

-124 LVTSPLEAA
+124 LVTSPPEAA
-133 ERFREGPYAL
+133 ERFRKGPYAL
-143 VDDRV
+143 VDDRM

-158 PVKIGDFRFT
+158 PVKIGTFHFT
-168 VAGQLQRIPGETM
+168 VAGKLQRIPGETM
-181 TDTLIVPRVYIP
+181 TETLIVPRVYIP
-193 LGYLDQTELVQFGSR
+193 LDYLSQTELVQFGSR
-208 VSYRNAFRLGPLTN
+208 VSYRNAFRFGPMTDV
-222 LEQLLEEAGPHLES
+222 EQLLEEAAPYLES
-236 RRMRA
+236 QHLRS

-265 GFIALVLGGI
+265 GFIALLLGGI

-287 KLNTVAILRCLGA
+287 RLNTVAILRCLGA
-300 SSRQASAIYVIQA
+300 SSRQASTIYLIQA
-313 ALMSLVGAMAGAL
+313 AVMSLAGAAAGVL

-332 DLMPPV
+332 NLMPLV
-338 LEDFLPVVISFEVSW
+338 VREFLPVAISFEVSW
-353 GAVGQGVVMGLGI
+353 RAVWQGLVMGLGI

-376 TVRRIPPLL
+376 TVRRISPLL
-385 ALRFSYEKEDSL
+385 ALRFTYEKEDAL

-416 FAVSRTQRWT
+416 FALSRTQRWT
-426 HGLAFAGGTV
+426 HGLAFTGGTV
-436 AAFLLLVAV
+436 AAFIFLVAV
-445 ASLITVLIKRFFPD
+445 ASLITFLVKRFFPN

-506 VSLAGSGDRPDLVLF
+506 VSLAGSGDRPDMVLF

-533 IVRSLDLPVQ
+533 IVRSMDLPIQ
-543 QDVPIVTMRLASI
+543 QDVAIVTMRLASVN
-556 KGRTVE
+556 GRTVQ
-562 EISEDPDRR
+562 EISEDPERR

-579 EYRSTYRESLIDS
+579 EYRSTYRENLIDS

-604 NGPSDEVRISLE
+604 GPSDEVRISLE
-616 ESIARDLGVSP
+616 KSIARDLGVSV
-627 GDPLVFDVQ
+627 GDQLVFDVQ
-636 GVPLETVV
+636 GTPIETVV
-644 GSVREVDWER
+644 GSLRQVDWER
-654 MQTNFFVVFPAG
+654 MQANFFVVFPAG
-666 VLENAPQFHVLMTQA
+666 VLEDAPQFHVLMTQV

-688 QLQRRVVQ
+688 QLQRIVVQ
-696 RFPNVSTIDMALV
+696 RFPNISTIDMALV
-709 LQTVDAVLDNVT
+709 LETVDAVLDNVT

-728 LFSIITGLM
+728 LFSILTGLV

-763 RSQIRKIMAIEYLFL
+763 RVQIRKIMAIEYLFL

-790 LVSSWALSY
+790 LVSSWALSQ
-799 FLFETE
+799 FLFDTE
-805 LVVEIQP
+805 FVVEIQP
-812 VVAILCVVVALTML
+812 VVAVFCVVVGLTML
-826 IGALSSRGLTD
+826 IGALSSRGLTS
-837 RPPLESLRAE
+837 RTPLESLRAE